1 MLAINCPT
9 HGTKVL
15 VGTRRIRSLINTDN
29 GIVLHVQCYCGTHV
43 VVGTGRDHP
52 SNPVPALAAA

>member
-1 MLAINCPT
+1 MLSINCPK

-15 VGTRRIRSLINTDN
+15 VGTRRIRSMINTQN

-43 VVGTGRDHP
+43 VVGTGRDYV
-52 SNPVPALAAA
+52 SQPVAALVA